1 MNYGNLAYYILGEV
15 ITCILSLILCCNIF
29 VSFSLCERRHRLFM
43 YGGISSFIASF
54 FDILAVYCI
63 TYYQQIPVGLCT
75 SVSTIYFLF
84 LCTIPFVL
92 CCYASDI
99 AYSYRHINPFINYIN
114 VAIYTVYIV
123 LVLLN
128 IKTGWIFRYDPVE
141 GYIRGPLKY
150 MTYILTVFY
159 SLCTVVMVLSNR
171 KTMARRVFVVFCIYP
186 FISLVL
192 IAVQFFE
199 PKIIMT
205 GIAGFAALFFA
216 YITIQS
222 DLIDFDFVTGLMTEN
237 RLKKQI
243 TSKKSS
249 GYLYVFSIDNLNV
262 ARANMEVTQLNNLL
276 LEIAKKMT
284 KCFERLTFHIS
295 SSRFAGLCKS
305 EKDVKKAAAFMA
317 DYLASLN
324 NDINS
329 PLPVQLD
336 VYTAAVSFSDN
347 ATSYENLMEI
357 INNMFSK
364 SKNEGTRTFQ
374 ICDEAVISDLNRKRA
389 IHKILKRELN
399 LESEQFQVC
408 FQPIYS
414 LKEKKFTYMEAL
426 SRLNNT
432 ELGNISPVEFVSI
445 AEAKGL
451 IEKLGFV
458 AFEKVCRFISQNK
471 DLVDAVSIN
480 FSACQMTNP
489 NLVNNVL
496 ETIDRFGLKPSNIIM
511 EITESIFIEN
521 FELVRENMTQ
531 LANAGI
537 KFYLDDFGTGYS
549 NLSNV
554 IGLPF
559 STIKFDRS
567 LVLMMEDNK
576 KAENLFTHLISTF
589 KGADL
594 KILVEGVETNNQNQL
609 VEKAGA
615 DYIQGFLYSR
625 PLPENECLEL
635 FRNQLKNQAK
645 K

>member
-1 MNYGNLAYYILGEV
+1 
-15 ITCILSLILCCNIF
+15 
-29 VSFSLCERRHRLFM
+29 M
-43 YGGISSFIASF
+43 YGGIASFIASF

-75 SVSTIYFLF
+75 SVSTVYFLF
-84 LCTIPFVL
+84 LCTIPYIL

-99 AYSYRHINPFINYIN
+99 AYSFRQINPVINYIN
-114 VAIYTVYIV
+114 GAVYTVYIV

-128 IKTGWIFRYDPVE
+128 LKTSWIFRYDPVQ
-141 GYIRGPLKY
+141 GYIRGPLKF
-150 MTYILTVFY
+150 MTYILTLYY
-159 SLCTVVMVLSNR
+159 SLCTVVMVLANR
-171 KTMARRVFVVFCIYP
+171 KTMAKRIFVVFCIYP
-186 FISLVL
+186 FVSIIL
-192 IAVQFFE
+192 IAVQFLE

-237 RLKKQI
+237 RLKKHI
-243 TSKKSS
+243 TSKKNS

-262 ARANMEVTQLNNLL
+262 IRANMEVTQLNNLL
-276 LEIAKKMT
+276 LETGKKMT
-284 KCFERLTFHIS
+284 KCFERLSYHIS
-295 SSRFAGLCKS
+295 SSRFAGLCMT
-305 EKDVKKAAAFMA
+305 EKDVKKAAAFMD
-317 DYLASLN
+317 DYVAKLN
-324 NDINS
+324 NNMDS
-329 PLPVQLD
+329 VLPVQLD
-336 VYTAAVSFSDN
+336 VYTAAISFSDN
-347 ATSYENLMEI
+347 STSYENLMEI

-364 SKNEGTRTFQ
+364 QKNDGVRKFQ
-374 ICDEAVISDLNRKRA
+374 ICDEAVIVDFDRKRL
-389 IHKILKRELN
+389 IHKILKRELK
-399 LESEQFQVC
+399 LESKQFQVY

-414 LKEKKFTYMEAL
+414 LKEQRFTYMEAL
-426 SRLNNT
+426 SRLNST
-432 ELGNISPVEFVSI
+432 ELGNISPVEFVGI
-445 AEAKGL
+445 AESKGL

-458 AFEKVCRFISQNK
+458 SFEKVCKFISQNK

-489 NLVNNVL
+489 NLVTNVL
-496 ETIDRFGLKPSNIIM
+496 ETIERFGLKPSNIIM

-521 FELVRENMTQ
+521 FELVCGNMTQ

-625 PLPENECLEL
+625 PLPETECLEL
-635 FRNQLKNQAK
+635 FRNQAKNQSK